1 MRLQIQQFRITLASA
16 IGTPLF
22 LLALLLSTP
31 GFGQDVVAPPPAP
44 AAIVDNA
51 RKEMDLVQSALSKE
65 VDSAQLQEARQRA
78 LATQAQLEVAAEAI
92 STQLAQVQARLAE
105 LGTPAAGTKEAPD
118 IASQRAELV
127 RSQTALDS
135 QVKLAGL
142 LAVEAEQAVT
152 TIATRRR
159 TQFSAHLFERTDSP
173 LSTAFWSNVGSD
185 APADISR
192 VRQLG
197 STILARM
204 STVAK
209 SVWLLTFLACA
220 VLVVASGPGGRVLL
234 RIISTRI
241 PAGRLRRSL
250 YALGVVGVW
259 TVVPGVAAH
268 VLFTV
273 LTSGA
278 SGVPISDELRALLGG
293 LDAIVWFGGF
303 CVGLGVALLMP
314 AKPTWRLLPI
324 ADRTAWRLRWFPLAF
339 AITMVVEGIS
349 TRLSVAAEL
358 SLTATVILKGLAALT
373 HSLLIVAALVQFRRT
388 ALDSASPDHPSE
400 SDPAA
405 TVETTPVVL
414 AIPLWLQSLRSFTL
428 LILLLTL
435 FGFIAGYIAMASFL
449 LNQLSWIFIVA
460 SAAYLL
466 TIVTDDLFMTL
477 LAPKVQPPE
486 QLDKTTPGQT
496 ATAAPPPRTL
506 ELTAVL
512 LSGASRILIT
522 LLALVLLVA
531 PFGESPLELLHRAS
545 NVNEGLSIGEISIR
559 PATVFQGLLVLCIGL
574 FLVRMLKRW
583 IGSRL
588 MPTTRLDDGMRMSLT
603 TLSGYLGVIL
613 VIALSMSAVGVGLE
627 RVAWVASALS
637 VGIGFGLQGVV
648 QNFVSGLILLAERP
662 VKVGDW
668 VSLSGVEGDIRR
680 INVRATEIQMADRST
695 VIVPNSEFITKIVR
709 NVTYTNPIGMV
720 QIKLPMP
727 LDTDTLK
734 ARAVILEAFDNHAGV
749 LASPAASVQLD
760 GIDGLRLVFN
770 ACGYVSSP
778 RASYGVK
785 SDLLFD
791 ILTRLKEAG
800 LSLSLP
806 PTIVMSNSTEV
817 PAVPS
822 AVRLNNPETDIDN
835 RKKTS

>member
-1 MRLQIQQFRITLASA
+1 MRLQIQRLRTTLASA

-22 LLALLLSTP
+22 VLAMLLSTP
-31 GFGQDVVAPPPAP
+31 GFGQDEVAPPPAP

-92 STQLAQVQARLAE
+92 SAQLAQVQARLAE
-105 LGTPAAGTKEAPD
+105 LGTPAAGTKEAPG

-127 RSQTALDS
+127 RSQTTLDS

-142 LAVEAEQAVT
+142 LAVEAEQAIT

-173 LSTAFWSNVGSD
+173 LSATFWGNVGSD
-185 APADISR
+185 TPADISR

-197 STILARM
+197 STILARI

-209 SVWLLTFLACA
+209 SVWLFALLACA
-220 VLVVASGPGGRVLL
+220 VLVVASGPAGRVLL

-293 LDAIVWFGGF
+293 LDAVVWFGGF

-388 ALDSASPDHPSE
+388 ALDSA
-400 SDPAA
+400 
-405 TVETTPVVL
+405 
-414 AIPLWLQSLRSFTL
+414 
-428 LILLLTL
+428 
-435 FGFIAGYIAMASFL
+435 
-449 LNQLSWIFIVA
+449 
-460 SAAYLL
+460 
-466 TIVTDDLFMTL
+466 
-477 LAPKVQPPE
+477 
-486 QLDKTTPGQT
+486 
-496 ATAAPPPRTL
+496 
-506 ELTAVL
+506 
-512 LSGASRILIT
+512 
-522 LLALVLLVA
+522 
-531 PFGESPLELLHRAS
+531 
-545 NVNEGLSIGEISIR
+545 
-559 PATVFQGLLVLCIGL
+559 
-574 FLVRMLKRW
+574 
-583 IGSRL
+583 
-588 MPTTRLDDGMRMSLT
+588 
-603 TLSGYLGVIL
+603 
-613 VIALSMSAVGVGLE
+613 
-627 RVAWVASALS
+627 
-637 VGIGFGLQGVV
+637 
-648 QNFVSGLILLAERP
+648 
-662 VKVGDW
+662 
-668 VSLSGVEGDIRR
+668 
-680 INVRATEIQMADRST
+680 
-695 VIVPNSEFITKIVR
+695 
-709 NVTYTNPIGMV
+709 
-720 QIKLPMP
+720 
-727 LDTDTLK
+727 
-734 ARAVILEAFDNHAGV
+734 
-749 LASPAASVQLD
+749 
-760 GIDGLRLVFN
+760 
-770 ACGYVSSP
+770 
-778 RASYGVK
+778 
-785 SDLLFD
+785 
-791 ILTRLKEAG
+791 
-800 LSLSLP
+800 
-806 PTIVMSNSTEV
+806 
-817 PAVPS
+817 
-822 AVRLNNPETDIDN
+822 
-835 RKKTS
+835 

>member
-1 MRLQIQQFRITLASA
+1 MRLQIQRLRTTLASA

-22 LLALLLSTP
+22 VLAMLLSTP
-31 GFGQDVVAPPPAP
+31 GFGQDEVAPPPAP

-92 STQLAQVQARLAE
+92 SAQLAQVQARLAE
-105 LGTPAAGTKEAPD
+105 LGTPAAGTKEAPG

-127 RSQTALDS
+127 RSQTTLDS

-142 LAVEAEQAVT
+142 LAVEAEQAIT

-173 LSTAFWSNVGSD
+173 LSATFWGNVGSD
-185 APADISR
+185 TPADISR

-197 STILARM
+197 STILARI

-209 SVWLLTFLACA
+209 SVWLFALLACA
-220 VLVVASGPGGRVLL
+220 VLVVASGPAGRVLL

-293 LDAIVWFGGF
+293 LDAVVWFGGF

-388 ALDSASPDHPSE
+388 ALDSATPEE

-405 TVETTPVVL
+405 TVDTNPVVL

-435 FGFIAGYIAMASFL
+435 LGFVAGYIAMASFL

-486 QLDKTTPGQT
+486 ALETATPGQ
-496 ATAAPPPRTL
+496 AVPPPPRTL

-680 INVRATEIQMADRST
+680 INVRATEIQMVDRST

-734 ARAVILEAFDNHAGV
+734 ARDVILAAFEGHAGI
-749 LASPAASVQLD
+749 LAAPAPNVQLD
-760 GIDGLRLVFN
+760 GIDGVRLIFN
-770 ACGYVSSP
+770 ASGYVSSP

-806 PTIVMSNSTEV
+806 PTIIMSNSTEV
-817 PAVPS
+817 PAAS
-822 AVRLNNPETDIDN
+822 A
-835 RKKTS
+835 

>member
-1 MRLQIQQFRITLASA
+1 MRLQIQRLRTTLASA

-22 LLALLLSTP
+22 VLAMLLSTP
-31 GFGQDVVAPPPAP
+31 GFGQDEVAPPPAP

-92 STQLAQVQARLAE
+92 SAQLAQVQARLAE
-105 LGTPAAGTKEAPD
+105 LGTPAAGTKEAPG

-127 RSQTALDS
+127 RSQTTLDS

-142 LAVEAEQAVT
+142 LAVEAEQAIT

-173 LSTAFWSNVGSD
+173 LSATFWGNVGSD
-185 APADISR
+185 TPADISR

-197 STILARM
+197 STILARI

-209 SVWLLTFLACA
+209 SVWLFALLACA
-220 VLVVASGPGGRVLL
+220 VLVVASGPAGRVLL

-293 LDAIVWFGGF
+293 LDAVVWFGGF

-388 ALDSASPDHPSE
+388 ALDSATPEE

-405 TVETTPVVL
+405 TVDTNPVVL

-435 FGFIAGYIAMASFL
+435 LGFVAGYIAMASFL

-486 QLDKTTPGQT
+486 ALETATPGQ
-496 ATAAPPPRTL
+496 AVPPPPRTL

-680 INVRATEIQMADRST
+680 INVRATEIQMVDRST

-734 ARAVILEAFDNHAGV
+734 ARDVILAAFEGHAGI
-749 LASPAASVQLD
+749 LAAPAPNVQLD
-760 GIDGLRLVFN
+760 GIDGVRLIFN
-770 ACGYVSSP
+770 ASGYVSSP

-806 PTIVMSNSTEV
+806 PTIIMSNSTEV
-817 PAVPS
+817 PAAS
-822 AVRLNNPETDIDN
+822 AAVRLDTRPVAN
-835 RKKTS
+835 TSG